1 MGADNSF
8 QVTPKAAIERA
19 LDGAA
24 WDAINSSQ
32 ADKAR
37 QASIERA
44 KANVK
49 SGEVL
54 IAEYPNPRET

>member
-1 MGADNSF
+1 MGVDNSF
-8 QVTPKAAIERA
+8 QVIPKAAIERA
-19 LDGAA
+19 RDGAA

-32 ADKAR
+32 AEKAR

-49 SGEVL
+49 SDEVL